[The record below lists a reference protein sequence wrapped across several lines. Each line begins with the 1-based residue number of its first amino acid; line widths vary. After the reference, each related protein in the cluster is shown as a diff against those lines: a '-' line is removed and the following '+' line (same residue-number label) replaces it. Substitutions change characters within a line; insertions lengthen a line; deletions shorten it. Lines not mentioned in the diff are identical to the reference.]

1 MPGNSTEREGCTGN
15 AIRGNYTGDA
25 IYKANILENVTVE
38 NENVSE
44 DVTVKEDNKL
54 NVETQGKFELPRKQS
69 VMQATRKCSPR
80 RGAKEILARKCT
92 EDITRKQEASQ
103 EQNNLQKQ
111 ETIARKQPG
120 KNAIKKMHHQD
131 QPGNISMLM
140 YRMGAKERC
149 VDCGEHPREKMPETH
164 PPGEDARQDLQ
175 GKW

>member
-1 MPGNSTEREGCTGN
+1 MEFLAPETSRMLETQPAMPGNSTETEGCTGN
-15 AIRGNYTGDA
+15 AIRGNYTRDA

-44 DVTVKEDNKL
+44 IVSEDVTVKEDNKL
-54 NVETQGKFELPRKQS
+54 NVETQEKFELPRKQS

-111 ETIARKQPG
+111 ETIARK
-120 KNAIKKMHHQD
+120 
-131 QPGNISMLM
+131 
-140 YRMGAKERC
+140 
-149 VDCGEHPREKMPETH
+149 
-164 PPGEDARQDLQ
+164 
-175 GKW
+175 